1 MFTGIIEGVGEIRSF
16 KKKGEGAEI
25 EIGCGFDLEKTNV
38 GDSISVNGC
47 CLTVTSRLGKSFW
60 ADVSTETLGVSTLGG
75 LKKGDP
81 VNLERA
87 LKVGERLGGHIVQGH
102 VDAVG
107 KVIDIADKSSAHE
120 FTIQIP
126 SNISRYIVEKG
137 SVAVDGV
144 SLTVNRVEGTKFSVM
159 VIPHTELKSTFS
171 LLKKGDRVN
180 LEVDIIGKYVEK
192 LTFLDSVEYK
202 KKGSKITEEF
212 LKKHGF

>member
-1 MFTGIIEGVGEIRSF
+1 MFTGIIEGVGTVRSF

-25 EIGCGFDLEKTNV
+25 EIGCDFDLEKTNV

-60 ADVSTETLGVSTLGG
+60 ADISPETLGISTLENF
-75 LKKGDP
+75 KKGDP

-102 VDAVG
+102 VDAIGQV
-107 KVIDIADKSSAHE
+107 VNIIDKSGSHE
-120 FTIQIP
+120 FKIEIP
-126 SNISRYIVEKG
+126 SNIFRYIVEKG

-144 SLTVNRVEGTKFSVM
+144 SLTVNRCDKNWFTVM
-159 VIPHTELKSTFS
+159 VIPHTALKSTFERM
-171 LLKKGDRVN
+171 KKGDRVN

-192 LTFLDSVEYK
+192 LAFLDSVEYK